1 MIEGQCWCF
10 HEGGVSGSSVCGY
23 PDGYS
28 GEYYSIAT
36 DSKPSPHTIIKAF
49 GKTPNPT
56 HCNVDTKTGCD
67 SDSLSNVCISIGI
80 QTQCHGTHFG
90 SQYTNKQRWERANA
104 ALAGGFVR
112 CKDIEGKLSEQKP
125 LLIQ

>member
-67 SDSLSNVCISIGI
+67 SDSLSNVCIAIGI
-80 QTQCHGTHFG
+80 KHSATELILALNIP
-90 SQYTNKQRWERANA
+90 TNSDGKEQMQR
-104 ALAGGFVR
+104 
-112 CKDIEGKLSEQKP
+112 
-125 LLIQ
+125 